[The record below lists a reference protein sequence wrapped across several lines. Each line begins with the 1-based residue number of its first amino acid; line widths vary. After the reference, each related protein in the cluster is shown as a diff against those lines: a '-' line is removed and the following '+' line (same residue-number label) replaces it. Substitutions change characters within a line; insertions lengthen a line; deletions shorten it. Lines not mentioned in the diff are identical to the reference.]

1 MLTRWFFNLGDGMLI
16 DASADGLDVHVQLS
30 HVTRYTSSAHPR
42 KAEDLEEE
50 VKVMIVSLPY
60 VFVIWIHLALLLFYS
75 LWCFLIRSPVLRLLT
90 FYADSLWIL

>member
-1 MLTRWFFNLGDGMLI
+1 MLTWWFFNLGDGMLI

-30 HVTRYTSSAHPR
+30 RVTRYTSSAHPR

-60 VFVIWIHLALLLFYS
+60 VFVIWIHLALLLFCS
-75 LWCFLIRSPVLRLLT
+75 LPCS
-90 FYADSLWIL
+90 